1 MHRIHSGAYRR
12 NHANVITSVDGIVW
26 VDAGYGQASKR
37 LVNSFAPVGEM
48 TPTAYSTYSGRFTLK
63 SQIAP
68 TSTLDLNNALTIDA
82 SATMEVT
89 YL

>member
-26 VDAGYGQASKR
+26 NDAGYGQATKR

-48 TPTAYSTYSGRFTLK
+48 TPAAYTTYSGRFTLK
-63 SQIAP
+63 PQIAP